1 MFKKTR
7 RRLVLLNSIVLLLI
21 LSSFCTFLYFYMQY
35 RLDRQVDETLQH
47 VKTQIVREHYG
58 EISEFI
64 NPEKMRRIIELFS
77 FFGEKTKFFKE
88 NCLTIFFLKR

>member
-1 MFKKTR
+1 
-7 RRLVLLNSIVLLLI
+7 
-21 LSSFCTFLYFYMQY
+21 MQY

-64 NPEKMRRIIELFS
+64 NPEKNEEDHRTVFL
-77 FFGEKTKFFKE
+77 FGEKTKFFKE